1 MESRKETEK
10 ERSDRHREGRLRAWE
25 NTHYSAIERR
35 LEKMRSAKIKRNGL
49 TEEPQYTPE
58 QIAEEEKRL
67 YDQMDA
73 DRAKAFPEL
82 GGNNSGTAT
91 PAPTQTSGN
100 DGQDAPRQFKEGD
113 EQEVNGVRMKLLP
126 SKKNP
131 GKLTWQRI

>member
-1 MESRKETEK
+1 
-10 ERSDRHREGRLRAWE
+10 
-25 NTHYSAIERR
+25 
-35 LEKMRSAKIKRNGL
+35 MRSAKVRGVSGKE
-49 TEEPQYTPE
+49 TPQYTEE
-58 QIAEEEKRL
+58 QIAAEEKRL

-82 GGNNSGTAT
+82 GGNNPGTAT
-91 PAPTQTSGN
+91 SAPMQTSGN
-100 DGQDAPRQFKEGD
+100 GGQDAPRQFKEGD